1 MLLIQEVDTRH
12 MENVIDVRVAVA
24 SEVFQAIPSALAA
37 VWLPFLIAGMDN
49 ARAEGAPVISK
60 IFVLVVVAVAQQSDE
75 HFAAAP
81 TVKAGLVAAEGRLE
95 APLAVRPAAAVVQH
109 PRVIITVEVPLIVQL
124 R

>member
-1 MLLIQEVDTRH
+1 

-75 HFAAAP
+75 NFAAAP

-95 APLAVRPAAAVVQH
+95 APLAVRPAAAVVQNS
-109 PRVIITVEVPLIVQL
+109 RVIVAMELPFIVQL
-124 R
+124 RQF